1 LERRWALRLFL
12 LAMFAIAMAFL
23 EAAIVVYLR
32 GLFYP
37 NGFTTTLGT
46 FPIFYYGTEVFR
58 EAATII
64 MLAAVAVLS
73 ARRGWWERAAYFL
86 FCFGMWDIFYY
97 VWLYVL
103 LDWPPSLLTSDV
115 LFLIPVPWV
124 APVIV
129 PVSVSVV
136 MIAAS
141 VWILARRTGSLF
153 EGTE

>member
-1 LERRWALRLFL
+1 LRILL
-12 LAMFAIAMAFL
+12 LALFAIAMGFVESAV
-23 EAAIVVYLR
+23 VVYLR

-37 NGFTTTLGT
+37 EGFYGTLAII
-46 FPIFYYGTEVFR
+46 PVFYYGTEVFR

-64 MLAAVAVLS
+64 MLAAVALLA

-86 FCFGMWDIFYY
+86 FCFGVWDIFYY
-97 VWLYVL
+97 IWLYAL
-103 LDWPPSLLTSDV
+103 LGWPPSLLTTDL

-124 APVIV
+124 APVV
-129 PVSVSVV
+129 APVAASAV

-141 VWILARRTGSLF
+141 VWILARRTRSVL